1 MDDFSS
7 NTSLS
12 VHPSHPQRKNPDL
25 RKSPSVLN
33 CFIFVT
39 EKAIDITFLR
49 GFFKVFENF

>member
-49 GFFKVFENF
+49 GFF